1 MKHGLSRNR
10 ERNKN
15 ISAAARTIQS
25 KNLSS
30 KLQDSPNTTNY
41 EYCGTTPHTFLK
53 SNPGTFWWRIST
65 LQFKKCISNVTLNSE
80 SFNNYFKSVFMAD
93 ITAATSLDIDDALP
107 QVDNIEITESGI
119 MSLLLNSHVKKSR
132 ETPFYNYM
140 QNILKIIS

>member
-1 MKHGLSRNR
+1 
-10 ERNKN
+10 
-15 ISAAARTIQS
+15 
-25 KNLSS
+25 
-30 KLQDSPNTTNY
+30 
-41 EYCGTTPHTFLK
+41 
-53 SNPGTFWWRIST
+53 
-65 LQFKKCISNVTLNSE
+65 
-80 SFNNYFKSVFMAD
+80 MAD